1 MILEMNVCI
10 FSGSTPLNVF
20 AKASI
25 LMNCKIQTMC
35 LNTSIT
41 VIFTP
46 PEAMDEDCVKIVYY
60 HHENFTIC
68 QRVVEMRMNE
78 RNASERIEEIV
89 ELVDMHLED
98 VVYGYSH
105 GIYEVGFYT
114 NLSLLQKFEI
124 FFEKIQHDSS
134 IAFLVNQMEPP
145 LITLFVKAFLRQLG
159 RKPPIDAKYDPDIVQ
174 TWLSNNEPRMDL
186 IAHSSALN
194 DTKAEFIINLSPY
207 FLSHNQISGSKNAT
221 TRYSH
226 IQLPFLSADEVK
238 AIIFLSSEKNKQSD
252 EAYPMHLN
260 IMEKYLRR
268 T

>member
-1 MILEMNVCI
+1 
-10 FSGSTPLNVF
+10 
-20 AKASI
+20 
-25 LMNCKIQTMC
+25 
-35 LNTSIT
+35 

-46 PEAMDEDCVKIVYY
+46 HEATDEDCVKIVYY

-68 QRVVEMRMNE
+68 QRVVEIRMNE
-78 RNASERIEEIV
+78 RNASKQIETDIV
-89 ELVDMHLED
+89 ELVDMHLEPFRD
-98 VVYGYSH
+98 RKYPWYVVYGYSH
-105 GIYEVGFYT
+105 GIYEVGFYK

-124 FFEKIQHDSS
+124 FFEKIPHDSS
-134 IAFLVNQMEPP
+134 IAFIVNKMEPP
-145 LITLFVKAFLRQLG
+145 LIILFVKAFLRQLG
-159 RKPPIDAKYDPDIVQ
+159 RKPPIDAKYDPNIVQ

-194 DTKAEFIINLSPY
+194 NTKAEFIINLSPY

-238 AIIFLSSEKNKQSD
+238 AITFLSSEKNKQSD